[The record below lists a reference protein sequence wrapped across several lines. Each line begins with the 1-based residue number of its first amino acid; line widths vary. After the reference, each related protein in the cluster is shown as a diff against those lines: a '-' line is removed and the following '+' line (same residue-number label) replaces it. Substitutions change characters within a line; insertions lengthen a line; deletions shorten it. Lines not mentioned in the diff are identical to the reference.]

1 MTKCSQLGLGLL
13 IPAMSIALSGC
24 GADNNPFVVPPTTDG
39 LTFTFPVDGMVDVPT
54 PSKAMLVFSS
64 QVNETAVM
72 ANCTGTADAPIG
84 AFCVTGPDGPVDTGS
99 YTNIVNDG
107 RTIEFS
113 MEGLTPGTT
122 YQVWLRRE
130 ASPKAKNIGDG
141 EEPVFSFTTR
151 QEAPVKGQTPAV
163 LAFNQESPLA
173 FVEGSEVEPEFPIVD
188 ISPVR
193 LTFNE
198 PLFDDSVV
206 LGESVQFVKVNGENG
221 EEPVDAD
228 MLAERHYITLQPIE
242 DMEGGAHYEVR
253 LNGIVDL
260 NGEALEPVT
269 YSFVPA
275 STKDTPDAANPP
287 IYQTLQTFPDMESPG
302 YPGKSKITGGPTN
315 QFTLVNTALGK
326 NVANSLPNGLEAFLA
341 NPQAFG
347 GTKTPVLARKGQQ
360 LQLTGINPAKL
371 GGEVS
376 TDLETGLITGTF
388 LSNVTGYLMPNIY
401 RPDGHKM
408 DDDKA
413 PLYVY
418 MDFDLS
424 LQTENLQGNATLN
437 QNLMHVRAIG
447 LATIEDHVLTLEVF
461 RTLQLD
467 VLGGATKVAADFSLQ
482 AKADPAVVVD
492 YTNSDAPFVTGAYPS
507 DGKIGVETNDNILL
521 AFNEPLSPAGLDEIQ
536 LLDMGNGGTPVDIMV
551 KRSGTSLTISP
562 QARLNPATEY
572 QLIMSNNITDIHAFE
587 PRTIEVSGEDA
598 LGGDSTLT
606 FTTADYTRTANSQEQ
621 VPPIILGLHPGIG
634 CALVETEV
642 PGYAGRCKGG
652 LSDDELYL
660 DFQYEIGRVIEA
672 SFSQPMDTDSMV
684 LGTIAPG
691 GDACVDGPVCLGWDT
706 GSNWESIDAAL
717 VPSNLKFQIHPAEG
731 TFVAGEQ
738 YRLVVNGDS
747 TPQLYSHDNLGN
759 LPLNTTPMEGI
770 ADTPKAGNP
779 NGGDNII
786 IDFNAVAPFDTVY
799 ATVYTRPYADFNGSG
814 GWDDGEP
821 FPCTRFGENGNPID
835 EEGNPVSADLSPYCS
850 NFATAEVLDTHG
862 LITGA
867 SLSEGEDKIFATGA
881 LPMAFKPKQELDLS
895 VPDLG
900 LVDQGDG
907 SWCMPNPD
915 DLGEQPCLDVVGTHM
930 IPVEVNH
937 QVILG
942 TGLTIN
948 ADVGLDIGKVL
959 GDLDVFNVFEG
970 VAVSLPIKL
979 NTRSVLLR
987 TRPERPD
994 PESDVLPLNG
1004 YIVNL
1009 EGEEQPYFIVRLP
1022 AWLDVP
1028 DLDLLT
1034 AIQEALTELLLGE
1047 GSTFLDFLGFLEL
1060 EDFIDD
1066 VLASHTAKSLAVT
1079 AYLYGPISFQD
1090 DGRITLKVTN
1100 LNNVKATLGLELFPD
1115 LLDASLG
1122 EADLL
1127 LPAEKVAL
1135 QVMNLPSRARKL
1147 PESNAQ

>member
-1 MTKCSQLGLGLL
+1 MTNRAQLGLGLL
-13 IPAMSIALSGC
+13 IPAITVAISGC
-24 GADNNPFVVPPTTDG
+24 GADNNPFVIPPVSDG
-39 LTFTFPVDGMVDVPT
+39 LVFTFPVDGMVDVPT

-64 QVNETAVM
+64 QVNKTAVM
-72 ANCTGTADAPIG
+72 ANCSGTAEAPVG
-84 AFCVTGPDGPVDTGS
+84 AFCVTGPDGPVETS
-99 YTNIVNDG
+99 SHTAIVNNG

-113 MEGLTPGTT
+113 MDGLTPGVT
-122 YQVWLRRE
+122 YQVWLNRE
-130 ASPKAKNIGDG
+130 ASPKAANLPSEG
-141 EEPVFSFTTR
+141 PLFSFTTR
-151 QEAPVKGQTPAV
+151 QEDPIKGQIPAV
-163 LAFNQESPLA
+163 LAFNQENPLA

-188 ISPVR
+188 ISPIR

-206 LGESVQFVKVNGENG
+206 LGNTVQFVKVNEDSS
-221 EEPVDAD
+221 EEAVDVD
-228 MLAERHYITLQPIE
+228 MLAERHYITLQPNQ
-242 DMEGGAHYEVR
+242 DMQPNVRYEVR
-253 LNGIVDL
+253 LGLGDGIVDL

-269 YSFVPA
+269 YSFVPR
-275 STKDTPDAANPP
+275 STKASPGAANPP
-287 IYQTLQTFPDMESPG
+287 IYQTLQTFPDMNTPG

-315 QFTLVNTALGK
+315 QFTLENTALGV
-326 NVANSLPNGLEAFLA
+326 NVANSLPNGLEAYLA

-371 GGEVS
+371 GGEVH

-401 RPDGHKM
+401 RPNGHKM
-408 DDDKA
+408 DDDKS

-447 LATIEDHVLTLEVF
+447 LATIENHVLTLEVF

-492 YTNSDAPFVTGAYPS
+492 YTNYDAPFVSGAYPS
-507 DGKIGVETNDNILL
+507 DGKVGVETSDNILL

-536 LLDMGNGGTPVDIMV
+536 LLDMGNGGTPVELMV

-572 QLIMSNNITDIHAFE
+572 QLILSSNITDIHGTNPLPLA
-587 PRTIEVSGEDA
+587 SSAEDA
-598 LGGDSTLT
+598 LGGDNTLT
-606 FTTADYTRTANSQEQ
+606 FTTADYTRTANAAEDA
-621 VPPIILGLHPGIG
+621 PPIILGLHPGIG
-634 CALVETEV
+634 CALVETGV

-652 LSDDELYL
+652 LDDDELYL

-684 LGTIAPG
+684 LGTIAADG
-691 GDACVDGPVCLGWDT
+691 NSCVDGPICLGQDT
-706 GSNWESIDAAL
+706 GASWESIDAAL
-717 VPSNLKFQIHPAEG
+717 VPSNLKFQIFPAEG
-731 TFVAGEQ
+731 TFVAGEE

-747 TPQLYSHDNLGN
+747 SPKFYSHDNLGH
-759 LPLNTTPMEGI
+759 LPLNTTPLEGI
-770 ADTPKAGNP
+770 GDTPKSGNP
-779 NGGDNII
+779 NGGDNIVI
-786 IDFNAVAPFDTVY
+786 NFTAVAPFDTVY

-821 FPCTRFGENGNPID
+821 QPCTTFENGQPVD
-835 EEGNPVSADLSPYCS
+835 ESCS
-850 NFATAEVLDTHG
+850 NFATAEVLGTSG
-862 LITGA
+862 LIVDA
-867 SLSEGEDKIFATGA
+867 SLEPGRDKIFASGA
-881 LPMAFKPKQELDLS
+881 LPMAFKPKQPLDLS

-900 LVDQGDG
+900 MIDQGDG
-907 SWCMPNPD
+907 SWCLSELD
-915 DLGEQPCLDVVGTHM
+915 DLGLEHCLNVEGTHM

-948 ADVGLDIGKVL
+948 ADAGIELAG
-959 GDLDVFNVFEG
+959 
-970 VAVSLPIKL
+970 LPIALPLKL

-994 PESDVLPLNG
+994 PQSEVLPLNG

-1028 DLDLLT
+1028 DLDLVT
-1034 AIQEALTELLLGE
+1034 AVQEALTQMLLGE
-1047 GSTFLDFLGFLEL
+1047 DTTFLGFLGFLNL
-1060 EDFIDD
+1060 EDFVDN
-1066 VLASHTAKSLAVT
+1066 VLATHTAKSLAIT

-1100 LNNVKATLGLELFPD
+1100 LNNVKATLGLELLPD

-1127 LPAEKVAL
+1127 LPAEEVSL

-1147 PESNAQ
+1147 PENAQ